1 MAVPHVVLTDTQ
13 YALLAELML
22 APLPNLLEDVSAR
35 GLSEEQVAGDVP
47 ALLWMRL
54 IEECDGVLA
63 ITMKGAAVYYRAQ
76 HEKAECRLADV
87 TAFADVLEAE
97 GGASLEQRQVWGALR
112 RLAQG
117 TSSLEEAMGSVR
129 APAEL

>member
-1 MAVPHVVLTDTQ
+1 MVVPHVVLTDTQ

-22 APLPNLLEDVSAR
+22 APLPHLFEDVSVR
-35 GLSEEQVAGDVP
+35 RLSAEQLAGDVP

-63 ITMKGAAVYYRAQ
+63 ITMKGAAVYYRAE
-76 HEKAECRLADV
+76 HEKAECRLAEV

-97 GGASLEQRQVWGALR
+97 EGAPLEQRRICGALR

-117 TSSLEEAMGSVR
+117 TALLEEAIGSVR
-129 APAEL
+129 TPA